1 MKHLKKVFQEVNDY
15 SMSVINEVTQ
25 QELNDSHIK
34 TGTAETNET
43 PNKIPLIFPDSA
55 KQGIKLITKIK
66 QHIKK
71 TLLENILAIV
81 TYQSKMLSGK
91 FHVNFICNFFLIQ
104 VIWFTM

>member
-43 PNKIPLIFPDSA
+43 PNKIQLIFPYSA

-104 VIWFTM
+104 VI

>member
-15 SMSVINEVTQ
+15 SMSIINEVTQ

-43 PNKIPLIFPDSA
+43 PNKIQLIFPYSA
-55 KQGIKLITKIK
+55 KQGIKLK

-91 FHVNFICNFFLIQ
+91 FHVNFLCNFF
-104 VIWFTM
+104 